1 MVEQILEMIT
11 TYGLE
16 TVAIALII
24 NVLTGFVKMPIKSLA
39 NKLKDYTK
47 VTRFIVFLPVGFGF
61 FISYLYVKF
70 IKGAFNFD
78 RDFVTLWLTSSSLS
92 LTFYAIFEKLF
103 PSKKKIFNESEIKAS
118 EKILTDIKQILDETL
133 NKGAVEKGETVAPEE
148 ETSMNTETAE
158 ELKENKIILRGKS
171 NAEINVEK

>member
-1 MVEQILEMIT
+1 M
-11 TYGLE
+11 
-16 TVAIALII
+16 
-24 NVLTGFVKMPIKSLA
+24 
-39 NKLKDYTK
+39 
-47 VTRFIVFLPVGFGF
+47 
-61 FISYLYVKF
+61 ISYLYVKF

-133 NKGAVEKGETVAPEE
+133 NKWSVEKGEVAAAEK
-148 ETSMNTETAE
+148 ETSMHTETVE

>member
-1 MVEQILEMIT
+1 MMEQILEMIT

-61 FISYLYVKF
+61 FI
-70 IKGAFNFD
+70 
-78 RDFVTLWLTSSSLS
+78 VTLWLTSSSLS